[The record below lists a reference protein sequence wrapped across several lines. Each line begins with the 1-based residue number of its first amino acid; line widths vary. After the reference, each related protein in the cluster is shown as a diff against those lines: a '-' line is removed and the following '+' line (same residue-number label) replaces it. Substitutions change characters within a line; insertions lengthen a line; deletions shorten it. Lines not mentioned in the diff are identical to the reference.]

1 MAVPPGRGRDHTFKK
16 HAAIQGLDQ
25 TLDRLE
31 AHLAKM
37 AWRRLAN
44 DSKRRRNMEGK
55 RNSPVGEPRKRA
67 LIMMKVFAV
76 LLRLDTP
83 LLDRWPEK
91 DHASPIR

>member
-1 MAVPPGRGRDHTFKK
+1 
-16 HAAIQGLDQ
+16 
-25 TLDRLE
+25 
-31 AHLAKM
+31 
-37 AWRRLAN
+37 
-44 DSKRRRNMEGK
+44 MEGK